1 MKPSQF
7 SKDTQ
12 EFLKLLSNKDVKYLI
27 VGGEA
32 VIYYGSVRLTGDVDF
47 FFDASEKNT
56 EKMYDALDQFWEG
69 NIPGISSS
77 KELMESGIIIQ
88 FGVQPNRIDLVNRI
102 DGVTFDEAWVD
113 RTQTTIK
120 VSGKT
125 IPVFF
130 IGLEQLIKNK
140 ESIKRPK
147 DLEDLKYLLKAKERG
162 EEILT

>member
-1 MKPSQF
+1 MKPSHF

-12 EFLKLLSNKDVKYLI
+12 EFLKLLSNREVRYLI

-47 FFDASEKNT
+47 FYDASEMNT
-56 EKMYDALDQFWEG
+56 ERLYDALDQFWEG
-69 NIPGISSS
+69 KIPGISNSS
-77 KELMESGIIIQ
+77 ELMEQGMIFQ

-102 DGVTFDEAWVD
+102 DGVNFDEAWAN

-120 VSGKT
+120 VSEKT
-125 IPVFF
+125 IPIFF

-147 DLEDLKYLLKAKERG
+147 DLEDLKYLLKAKEQAND
-162 EEILT
+162 